1 MMCGNAPYNFEQA
14 ELEAVRPLLTHAE
27 IGKDEESSIPI
38 VIFRIL
44 EVIE

>member
-1 MMCGNAPYNFEQA
+1 VCGNAPYNFEKA

-27 IGKDEESSIPI
+27 IRKDEEASVPI
-38 VIFRIL
+38 LIFRIL